1 MGDRNDLTIV
11 ESVDVLQTFVLNVFR
26 LYHVISSAILFTGFS
41 VSVDSISIYMFWQ
54 LIELKMNKFEI
65 PSIIAMVGYYT
76 IKLEKR
82 LFFHHCDLRISM
94 FIKWNC
100 AKSCWH
106 DRSNQRNWWWCVF
119 IGKLNSGRLFDLNI
133 SVEELYV
140 WNEFFFHL
148 WNTFFSVKNWTFNIW
163 QNTKFGVRILFYN
176 MKSGRF
182 WIIIYLGL
190 NVHYLHLD
198 VL

>member
-1 MGDRNDLTIV
+1 MFYKRSFWTCLGYITWFHLPFC
-11 ESVDVLQTFVLNVFR
+11 LQYFLQQLR
-26 LYHVISSAILFTGFS
+26 FS
-41 VSVDSISIYMFWQ
+41 VSVDSIYMFWE
-54 LIELKMNKFEI
+54 LIELKINKFEI

-76 IKLEKR
+76 IKLEKI
-82 LFFHHCDLRISM
+82 LFFRHCDLRISM

-100 AKSCWH
+100 ELCQVMLTWSIKSKKLVM
-106 DRSNQRNWWWCVF
+106 VF
-119 IGKLNSGRLFDLNI
+119 FYWKMNSGRLFDLNI

-148 WNTFFSVKNWTFNIW
+148 WNTFFIVKNWTFNIW

>member
-1 MGDRNDLTIV
+1 MISLLLINTSLFVSLEMGDRNDLTIV

-100 AKSCWH
+100 ELCQVMLTWSIKSKKLVMVCFYWKIEF
-106 DRSNQRNWWWCVF
+106 RQTVWSEYISRRVICMEWVF
-119 IGKLNSGRLFDLNI
+119 LSSLEHI
-133 SVEELYV
+133 
-140 WNEFFFHL
+140 FHC
-148 WNTFFSVKNWTFNIW
+148 
-163 QNTKFGVRILFYN
+163 
-176 MKSGRF
+176 
-182 WIIIYLGL
+182 
-190 NVHYLHLD
+190 
-198 VL
+198 

>member
-1 MGDRNDLTIV
+1 MFYKRSFWTCLGYITWFHLPFC
-11 ESVDVLQTFVLNVFR
+11 LQYFLQQ
-26 LYHVISSAILFTGFS
+26 LSFS
-41 VSVDSISIYMFWQ
+41 VSVDSIYMFWQ
-54 LIELKMNKFEI
+54 LIELEINKFEI

-100 AKSCWH
+100 ELCQVMLTWSIKSKKLVM
-106 DRSNQRNWWWCVF
+106 VF
-119 IGKLNSGRLFDLNI
+119 FYWKMNSGRLFDLNI
-133 SVEELYV
+133 SVEENTFL
-140 WNEFFFHL
+140 EHIFGTH
-148 WNTFFSVKNWTFNIW
+148 WNTFFFVKNWTFNIW

>member
-1 MGDRNDLTIV
+1 MNTSLFVSLEMGDRNDLTIV

-82 LFFHHCDLRISM
+82 LFSHHCDLRISM

-100 AKSCWH
+100 EWIVPSHVDMIDQIKEIGYG
-106 DRSNQRNWWWCVF
+106 VF
-119 IGKLNSGRLFDLNI
+119 LL
-133 SVEELYV
+133 E
-140 WNEFFFHL
+140 NEFRQTVWSEYISRREHIFGTHF
-148 WNTFFSVKNWTFNIW
+148 WNTLEHIF
-163 QNTKFGVRILFYN
+163 LC
-176 MKSGRF
+176 
-182 WIIIYLGL
+182 
-190 NVHYLHLD
+190 
-198 VL
+198 